1 MSGCDDVEAAW
12 VYCPIASR
20 DTPIELVR
28 VTESHE
34 PPKSS
39 DAFGEGCVPMD
50 GSWLRFS
57 SKDGAWLEER
67 GGNFW
72 GYANAYEYAEDVFRF
87 DPLHGRKYL
96 GGCEGRELWPIAGD
110 DAETLEEMGEFWA
123 ESLARCLAAVPG
135 SVRGNALL
143 RVPELL
149 RVDFGRWCC
158 LVEDS
163 GAFERGPIVGTKAFR
178 EVVGECAAQMRL
190 IPWARGGR

>member
-1 MSGCDDVEAAW
+1 MSGYDDVEAAW
-12 VYCPIASR
+12 VYCPIPSR

-28 VTESHE
+28 VAESHE
-34 PPKSS
+34 PPEPS
-39 DAFGEGCVPMD
+39 DGFFVGYAPMD

-87 DPLHGRKYL
+87 DPLYGRKYL
-96 GGCEGRELWPIAGD
+96 GGCEGRELWPVAGD
-110 DAETLEEMGEFWA
+110 DAETLGEMGESWA

-135 SVRGNALL
+135 STRGSALL

-149 RVDFGRWCC
+149 RVDFGRWCR

-163 GAFERGPIVGTKAFR
+163 GAFERGPIGGTKAFR
-178 EVVGECAAQMRL
+178 EVVWECAAWTRH
-190 IPWARGGR
+190 IPWACGSR